1 MIFIFYL
8 FIFSRRP
15 RKANLSKNLIAL
27 LSVGGVPK
35 EYFLGLLETTLQ
47 EAQKVSSSMR
57 AAVRG
62 NFFFFNIKFA
72 IIFISH

>member
-57 AAVRG
+57 ATVRC
-62 NFFFFNIKFA
+62 
-72 IIFISH
+72 IFLSYLIEFTIVLASQ